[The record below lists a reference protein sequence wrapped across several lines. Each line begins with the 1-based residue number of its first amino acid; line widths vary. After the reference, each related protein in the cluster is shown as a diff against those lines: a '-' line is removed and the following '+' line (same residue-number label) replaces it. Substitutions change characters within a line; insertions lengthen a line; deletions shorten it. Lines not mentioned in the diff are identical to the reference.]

1 MGGDVFPYDS
11 SPGPLREIK
20 PLTKISE
27 KPLRDD
33 FRGLRSARRSH
44 PPPLAVPA
52 KALTLPF
59 TALVNFFR
67 ILKGLAALVKVKGRP
82 LAAKNIVKTRLFLKI
97 LKT

>member
-1 MGGDVFPYDS
+1 MIFGTFALLGALTVRRSLCPQ
-11 SPGPLREIK
+11 K
-20 PLTKISE
+20 PL
-27 KPLRDD
+27 L
-33 FRGLRSARRSH
+33 F
-44 PPPLAVPA
+44 
-52 KALTLPF
+52 PF